1 LNGAIGVHWLAVM
14 RASPLLLAS
23 ALCSVGCG
31 SLPLRQPHP
40 DAAAVPADAA
50 VTDGPVV
57 SGDGS
62 DALVL
67 TVPPGAT
74 VVASGQ
80 ASPALLA
87 LDQGNVY
94 WLNLG
99 IYDAV
104 GPKVW
109 FWHATHIMKCAKSG
123 CPGGA
128 TVLVAGRFLSYG
140 SVLRNIATDG
150 ESVFWSD
157 DGLDASFG
165 TSETGGGL
173 LRCSVTGC
181 DNSPQV
187 LDPFPVEGIAA
198 AAGRVYATY
207 AYGGKVATCPTSGC
221 ASPPD
226 LLWSAESG
234 GLNSQ
239 TVAIVADAT
248 DVFWTTQGRV
258 MRCALTGCDNTPT
271 ILASSGDA
279 YVWSLGPIAL
289 SADTVFFGHGL
300 FFDGSTQRD
309 GEILAC
315 AKSGCAGNPTVIAT
329 SAYGPTN
336 LATDGID
343 VYWIERDAPM
353 PQAGSGPYALRRCP
367 VTGCAGPP
375 ATLVSGLANAG
386 DLAIDDTHVY
396 WTELGDWLHGG
407 YGRIWRA
414 PK

>member
-1 LNGAIGVHWLAVM
+1 LAVM

-40 DAAAVPADAA
+40 DATAVPADAA
-50 VTDGPVV
+50 VSDALVG

-62 DALVL
+62 DAIML

-74 VVASGQ
+74 VVAAGQ
-80 ASPALLA
+80 ASPAMLA

-99 IYDAV
+99 IYDVV

-109 FWHATHIMKCAKSG
+109 YWEATQIMKCPKTG
-123 CPGGA
+123 CPAGA
-128 TVLVAGRFLSYG
+128 TALVSGRLLSYG
-140 SVLRNIATDG
+140 SVLLNIATDG
-150 ESVFWSD
+150 ESVFWAD
-157 DGLDASFG
+157 DGLDGSLG
-165 TSETGGGL
+165 ERWTGGGF
-173 LRCSVTGC
+173 LRCSVGGC
-181 DNSPQV
+181 DNTPEV
-187 LDPFPVEGIAA
+187 LDPYRVRGIAA
-198 AAGRVYATY
+198 VGGNVYTTY
-207 AYGGKVATCPTSGC
+207 AYGAEVATCPTSGC

-226 LLWSAESG
+226 LLWSDEPWTA
-234 GLNSQ
+234 NTQ
-239 TVAIVADAT
+239 TVAIAADAT
-248 DVFWTTQGRV
+248 DVFWTTGGRV
-258 MRCALTGCDNTPT
+258 MRCARAGCDNAPT

-279 YVWSLGPIAL
+279 VWNLGDIAL

-300 FFDGSTQRD
+300 FSDGKFQRD

-315 AKSGCAGNPTVIAT
+315 AKTGCAGNPRLVAT
-329 SAYGPTN
+329 SALGPSS
-336 LATDGID
+336 LATDGSD
-343 VYWIERDAPM
+343 VYWIELDAPM
-353 PQAGSGPYALRRCP
+353 SQLGSGPYALRRCP
-367 VTGCAGPP
+367 VAGCAGPP
-375 ATLVSGLANAG
+375 TTLVSGLDGGG
-386 DLAIDDTHVY
+386 DVAVDDTHIY